1 MKTKL
6 KKGLISAAVAFLL
19 FIGMTAGLVLF
30 MMLGGQGYA
39 RISFERDYYF
49 LVKDC
54 EQTSVAAVAGDIY
67 SSGGA
72 GYYLEKDNAVAIACY
87 FKETSAQSVKK
98 NLEEKGTETR
108 LVVHSPS
115 NLVLRGRKSGY
126 KEQIQSNL
134 ETVDALAHILYD
146 TANGLE
152 RSEISQREAK
162 AALSGVVSSLK
173 GLIAGN
179 DGDVFALWN
188 IELKAAQRRGAE
200 IAEGLL
206 FAKDLR
212 YLQTMLCDKTVQLT
226 NYFA

>member
-1 MKTKL
+1 MNARI
-6 KKGLISAAVAFLL
+6 KKNLLSVLVAIIL
-19 FIGMTAGLVLF
+19 FVGTTAGIVLF
-30 MMLGGQGYA
+30 MTLGGQGYA
-39 RISFERDYYF
+39 RVSFERDYYF

-54 EQTSVAAVAGDIY
+54 EETSVSAVAGAIY

-72 GYYLEKDNAVAIACY
+72 GYYLSNDNAVAIACY
-87 FKETSAQSVKK
+87 FKEASAQSVKR
-98 NLEEKGTETR
+98 NLEEKGTQTR
-108 LVVHSPS
+108 LIVRSS
-115 NLVLRGRKSGY
+115 SDLVLRGRKSGY

-134 ETVDALAHILYD
+134 ETVDHLAHILYD

-152 RSEISQREAK
+152 RSELTQREAK

-179 DGDVFALWN
+179 EGGVFALWN
-188 IELKAAQRRGAE
+188 VELKAAQRRGTE
-200 IAEGLL
+200 ISDGLL

-212 YLQTMLCDKTVQLT
+212 YLQTMLCDKTVHLT

>member
-19 FIGMTAGLVLF
+19 FIGTTAGLVLF

-39 RISFERDYYF
+39 RVSFERDYYF

-54 EQTSVAAVAGDIY
+54 EQTSVTAVAGDIY

-87 FKETSAQSVKK
+87 FKKTSAQSVKK

-152 RSEISQREAK
+152 RSELSQREAK

-200 IAEGLL
+200 LAEGLL

>member
-1 MKTKL
+1 MNIRL
-6 KKGLISAAVAFLL
+6 KKNLLSAIIAF
-19 FIGMTAGLVLF
+19 VLF
-30 MMLGGQGYA
+30 FGTAAGIILFMTLGGLGYA
-39 RISFERDYYF
+39 RVSFERDYYF

-54 EQTSVAAVAGDIY
+54 EETTVTAVAGDVY

-72 GYYLEKDNAVAIACY
+72 GYYMASDNAVVIACY
-87 FKETSAQSVKK
+87 FQETSAQSVKR
-98 NLEEKGTETR
+98 NLEAKGTETR

-115 NLVLRGRKSGY
+115 DLVLRGRKSGY

-152 RSEISQREAK
+152 RSELSQREAK

-179 DGDVFALWN
+179 EGDVFALWN
-188 IELKAAQRRGAE
+188 AALKEAQRRGSE
-200 IAEGLL
+200 LSSGLL

-226 NYFA
+226 NYFV